1 MKIALTTLGATLLL
15 ILAACGGDESEG
27 EGEAEFL
34 ARVNAICA
42 NYGPKLALIP
52 PPAELNDE
60 WAAVG
65 GDMGDLLEASVNE
78 LRLLEP
84 PESLSKEYLDWLALR
99 SEMAVAMREVQV
111 AGELHSET
119 AIGAGLE
126 RIDAAIAE
134 ADPLAEKLGFS
145 ECSPTGVRTAP

>member
-1 MKIALTTLGATLLL
+1 MRTALTTLGVFLLL
-15 ILAACGGDESEG
+15 ILAACGGDESDS
-27 EGEAEFL
+27 EAEFL
-34 ARVNAICA
+34 SRVNAICA

-84 PESLSKEYLDWLALR
+84 PESLSEEFVNWLALR
-99 SEMAVAMREVQV
+99 SEMAVAMREVQI
-111 AGELHSET
+111 AGALHSEA
-119 AIGAGLE
+119 AIAAGLE

-134 ADPLAEKLGFS
+134 ADPLAEELGFS